1 MQEIDDPIE
10 DYANYF
16 KEQHQRT
23 VNEYFE
29 SLVRNS
35 QVDERQN
42 VQTVAELRTLEQHH
56 AKGSSSRFR
65 WRALRIVSILVV
77 IGLVV
82 LAIAQKGVYF
92 LSFAPAAAL
101 IFFITQK
108 INAEITQLN
117 DNLQELE
124 KQVSK
129 KSNEAWTQMAP
140 LNALHTWD
148 AAPRLFQSTC
158 PQVQFDRYLSAD
170 RLNDLQ
176 STYGLAPEFNNG
188 RSLFA
193 TLSGTNNQNP
203 FVFARYKHH
212 WMGTRTYTGSIVI
225 YWTENQRNAEGNW
238 VTVQRTQT
246 LTASSVHDYPE
257 YRFETSLFFG
267 HESAPDLSF
276 SRTPSKLSGRE
287 DGAMTDWRKEHAIKK
302 VEKQARKDV
311 KRGDGQLTMMANR
324 EFEAL
329 FNATDRDHEVQFRL
343 LFTALAQQEMVKLLN
358 DRTVGYGDGFHFAK
372 YGKLNVVEPSHLN
385 NLRFDGDPRVF
396 HSLELAQARKF
407 FNDFHNEYFKALYF
421 AFAPLWTIPLYRERR
436 SLPDA
441 SSFADP
447 RISSYW
453 EHEVMTN
460 YIGEATFKHPE
471 SVTENILRT
480 NATINPDGTLDV
492 TVYAYGYSGI
502 PRVDIYPVLGQ
513 DGNFHNVPVHWTEYI
528 PVERQSTVLMSSVQ
542 DHSLESDSNDAF
554 GQWNNTIHARGI
566 DPSRVYIRSGL
577 AAVIT
582 A

>member
-1 MQEIDDPIE
+1 MQEIDDPIQ

-16 KEQHQRT
+16 REQHQKT

-29 SLVRNS
+29 SLVRDS

-42 VQTVAELRTLEQHH
+42 VQTVAELRILETQH

-65 WRALRIVSILVV
+65 WRALRIFSILVV

-82 LAIAQKGVYF
+82 LAIAQKGIYF
-92 LSFAPAAAL
+92 LSFVPAAAL
-101 IFFITQK
+101 VFFITQK
-108 INAEITQLN
+108 INAEISQLN
-117 DNLQELE
+117 NNLQELD
-124 KQVSK
+124 KQVKK

-158 PQVQFDRYLSAD
+158 PQIQFDRYLTAQ

-176 STYGLAPEFNNG
+176 NTYGLAPEFNNG

-203 FVFARYKHH
+203 FVFARFKHH

-225 YWTENQRNAEGNW
+225 HWTENQRNSQGNW
-238 VTVQRTQT
+238 VTVQRSQT

-257 YRFETSLFFG
+257 YRVQTMLLFG

-287 DGAMTDWRKEHAIKK
+287 DGAMTDWRKEHAVKK
-302 VEKQARKDV
+302 EEKQARKGV
-311 KRGDGQLTMMANR
+311 KRGDSQLTLMANR

-358 DRTVGYGDGFHFAK
+358 DRGVGYGDDFYFSK
-372 YGKLNVVEPSHLN
+372 YGKLNVVEPSHLQEM
-385 NLRFDGDPRVF
+385 RFDGDPRIF
-396 HSLELAQARKF
+396 QSLELAQARKI
-407 FNDFHNEYFKALYF
+407 FNEFHNEYFKALYF
-421 AFAPLWTIPLYRERR
+421 AFAPIWTIPLYRDKR
-436 SLPDA
+436 SLPTEGINTRNQT
-441 SSFADP
+441 SSN
-447 RISSYW
+447 W

-460 YIGEATFKHPE
+460 YIGEETFKHPG
-471 SVTENILRT
+471 SVTQNILRT
-480 NATINPDGTLDV
+480 IATNNSDGTLDV
-492 TVYAYGYSGI
+492 TVYAYGYTGT
-502 PRVDIYPVLGQ
+502 PRVDIYPVLGL
-513 DGNFHNVPVHWTEYI
+513 DGNVHNVPVHWTEFI

-542 DHSLESDSNDAF
+542 DNSLSSDSSETFN
-554 GQWNNTIHARGI
+554 QWSHAIQARGI
-566 DPSRVYIRSGL
+566 DPSRVYVRNGL

>member
-1 MQEIDDPIE
+1 MQEIDDPIQ
-10 DYANYF
+10 DYVNYF
-16 KEQHQRT
+16 REQHQKT

-29 SLVRNS
+29 SLVRDS

-42 VQTVAELRTLEQHH
+42 VQTVAELRVLELQH

-82 LAIAQKGVYF
+82 LAIAEKGVYF

-108 INAEITQLN
+108 VNAEISQLN
-117 DNLQELE
+117 NNLQELD
-124 KQVSK
+124 KQVKK

-158 PQVQFDRYLSAD
+158 PQIQFDRYLTAQ

-176 STYGLAPEFNNG
+176 NTYGLAPEFNNG

-203 FVFARYKHH
+203 FVFARFKHH

-225 YWTENQRNAEGNW
+225 HWTENQRNSEGNW
-238 VTVQRTQT
+238 VTVQRSQT
-246 LTASSVHDYPE
+246 LSASSVHDYPE
-257 YRFETSLFFG
+257 YRVQTMLLFG

-287 DGAMTDWRKEHAIKK
+287 DGAMTDWRKEHAVKK
-302 VEKQARKDV
+302 VEKQARKGV
-311 KRGDGQLTMMANR
+311 KRGDGQLTLMANR

-358 DRTVGYGDGFHFAK
+358 DRGVGYGDDFYFSK
-372 YGKLNVVEPSHLN
+372 YGKLNVVEPSHLQEM
-385 NLRFDGDPRVF
+385 RFDGDPRIF
-396 HSLELAQARKF
+396 QSLELAQARKI

-421 AFAPLWTIPLYRERR
+421 AFAPIWTIPLYRDKC
-436 SLPDA
+436 SLPSDSINTRNQ
-441 SSFADP
+441 SS
-447 RISSYW
+447 SNW

-460 YIGEATFKHPE
+460 YIGEETFKHPG
-471 SVTENILRT
+471 SVTQNILRT
-480 NATINPDGTLDV
+480 TATNNPDGTLDV
-492 TVYAYGYSGI
+492 TVHAYGYTST
-502 PRVDIYPVLGQ
+502 PRVDIYPVLGL
-513 DGNFHNVPVHWTEYI
+513 DGNVHNVPVHWTEFI

-542 DHSLESDSNDAF
+542 DSSLSSDNSETLN
-554 GQWNNTIHARGI
+554 QWRHAIQARGI
-566 DPSRVYIRSGL
+566 DPSRVYVRNGL

>member
-1 MQEIDDPIE
+1 MQEIDDPIQ

-16 KEQHQRT
+16 REQHQKT
-23 VNEYFE
+23 VSEYFE
-29 SLVRNS
+29 SLVRDS
-35 QVDERQN
+35 QIDERQN
-42 VQTVAELRTLEQHH
+42 IQTVAELRILEQQH

-65 WRALRIVSILVV
+65 WRALRIISILVV
-77 IGLVV
+77 IGLAV
-82 LAIAQKGVYF
+82 LAIAQKGFYF
-92 LSFAPAAAL
+92 LGLAPAAAL
-101 IFFITQK
+101 ILFITQK
-108 INAEITQLN
+108 INPEISQLN
-117 DNLQELE
+117 NNLQELD
-124 KQVSK
+124 KQVKK

-158 PQVQFDRYLSAD
+158 PQIQFDRYLTAQ

-176 STYGLAPEFNNG
+176 NTYGLAPEFNNG

-203 FVFARYKHH
+203 FVFARFKHH
-212 WMGTRTYTGSIVI
+212 WMGSHTYTGSIVI
-225 YWTENQRNAEGNW
+225 HWTENQRNSQGNW
-238 VTVQRTQT
+238 VTVHRSQT

-257 YRFETSLFFG
+257 YRVQTMLLFG

-287 DGAMTDWRKEHAIKK
+287 DGAMTDWRKEHAVKK
-302 VEKQARKDV
+302 VEKQARKGV
-311 KRGDGQLTMMANR
+311 KRGDSQLTLMANR

-358 DRTVGYGDGFHFAK
+358 DRGVGYGDDFYFSK
-372 YGKLNVVEPSHLN
+372 YGKLNVVEPSHLQEM
-385 NLRFDGDPRVF
+385 RFDGDPRIF
-396 HSLELAQARKF
+396 QSLELAQARKI

-421 AFAPLWTIPLYRERR
+421 AFAPIWTIPLYRDKR
-436 SLPDA
+436 SLPSDSINTRNQ
-441 SSFADP
+441 SS
-447 RISSYW
+447 SNW

-460 YIGEATFKHPE
+460 YIGEETFKHPG
-471 SVTENILRT
+471 SVTQNILRT
-480 NATINPDGTLDV
+480 IATNNPDGTLDV
-492 TVYAYGYSGI
+492 TVHAYGYTST
-502 PRVDIYPVLGQ
+502 PRVDIYPVLGL
-513 DGNFHNVPVHWTEYI
+513 DGNVHNVPVHWTEFI

-542 DHSLESDSNDAF
+542 DNSLSSDNSETLN
-554 GQWNNTIHARGI
+554 QWRHAIQARGI
-566 DPSRVYIRSGL
+566 DPSRVYVRNGL